1 MFRNLL
7 TRLFEEEYQPG
18 HRLGAE
24 DGEIAIAALLVRI
37 ARADDRYTAAEQHR
51 IEAILATRRGVPAH
65 TVTERRLAAEM
76 IEAEAPDTDS
86 LIRAIKE
93 RIAFEDRADLVAA
106 LWEIAAADDRQTP
119 QELAAVRMAA
129 GLLGINE
136 VDSSNAS
143 RMIVGKSLSD
153 SS

>member
-7 TRLFEEEYQPG
+7 TRLFDEEYQPG

-37 ARADDRYTAAEQHR
+37 ARADDHYTEAEQHR
-51 IEAILATRRGVPAH
+51 IEAILTARRSVPAH
-65 TVTERRLAAEM
+65 SITERRLAAEM
-76 IEAEAPDTDS
+76 IEAEAPDTDN

-93 RIAFEDRADLVAA
+93 RIAFEDRADVVAA
-106 LWEIAAADDRQTP
+106 LWEVAAADGRQTP
-119 QELAAVRMAA
+119 QELAAVQVAA
-129 GLLGINE
+129 SLLGINE
-136 VDSSNAS
+136 IDSSNAS
-143 RMIVGKSLSD
+143 RMIMGKSASD